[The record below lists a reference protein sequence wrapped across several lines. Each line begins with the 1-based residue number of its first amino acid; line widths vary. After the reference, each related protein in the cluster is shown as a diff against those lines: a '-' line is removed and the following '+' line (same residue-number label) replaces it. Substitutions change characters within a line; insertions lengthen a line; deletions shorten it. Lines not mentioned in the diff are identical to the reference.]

1 MGPLSAIWQTGVTVL
16 SFDIKIPMISVAK
29 FNRLIYCVRV
39 S

>member
-1 MGPLSAIWQTGVTVL
+1 
-16 SFDIKIPMISVAK
+16 MISVAK